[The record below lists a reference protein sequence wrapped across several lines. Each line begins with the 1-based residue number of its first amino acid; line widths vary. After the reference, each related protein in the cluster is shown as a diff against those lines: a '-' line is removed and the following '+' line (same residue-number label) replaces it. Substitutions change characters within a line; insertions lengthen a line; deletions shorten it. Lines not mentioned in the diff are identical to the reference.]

1 MSDKNDSWDAAKDF
15 QSSKGDRP
23 DSSKD
28 FSRAEHQARND
39 YQDSG
44 SHWGSLSRRDRSSK
58 SDSPSR
64 SSSDSD
70 GESRVICTHLVKK
83 GQIDRAL
90 WRADMEFTENLSE
103 ATIRGYHFWAIPY
116 VKLMRRSSLAEQVIL
131 PFAKARAIEVGYLMG
146 VRAKGSFFGKLV
158 RLIGESA
165 CWIIGVCVSS
175 QDWRSLYNSN
185 AGEERA

>member
-15 QSSKGDRP
+15 QSSKGDKP

-44 SHWGSLSRRDRSSK
+44 SSLGSLSKRDRSSK

-70 GESRVICTHLVKK
+70 GGSRVICTHLVKT
-83 GQIDRAL
+83 GRMDRTL
-90 WRADMEFTENLSE
+90 WRADMEFTEKLSE

-116 VKLMRRSSLAEQVIL
+116 VKLMRRSSFAEQLIL

-146 VRAKGSFFGKLV
+146 VRAKGSLLGKFV

-175 QDWRSLYNSN
+175 RDWRSLYNSSPN
-185 AGEERA
+185 GERA